1 MKNKIQNEK
10 AITLITLV
18 VAVSIMII
26 IASMLI
32 YNAKTG
38 IKMRNL
44 KMMQNDIDLL
54 DNKVDAYYVKYGA
67 LPAEIEYN
75 VTPLSF
81 EKDISPNDNTLTTTQ
96 NGT

>member
-44 KMMQNDIDLL
+44 KMMQN
-54 DNKVDAYYVKYGA
+54 Y
-67 LPAEIEYN
+67 
-75 VTPLSF
+75 
-81 EKDISPNDNTLTTTQ
+81 
-96 NGT
+96 